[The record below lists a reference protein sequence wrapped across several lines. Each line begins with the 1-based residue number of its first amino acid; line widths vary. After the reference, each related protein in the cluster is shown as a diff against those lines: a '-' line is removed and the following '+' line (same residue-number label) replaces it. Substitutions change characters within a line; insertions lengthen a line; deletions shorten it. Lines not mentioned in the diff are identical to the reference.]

1 MIKLKRRQAIQPKS
15 EVKLKRRNTEP
26 LSADTSH
33 WDLITSFGRKTCC
46 ICDKT
51 LSLKRKAVY
60 VGKHPKNGEE
70 LWRHDA
76 CDCLSLKWSRKF
88 RNLISINPTDEE
100 RR

>member
-26 LSADTSH
+26 LQDYTSH
-33 WDLITSFGRKTCC
+33 WDLVSSWGRKTCC
-46 ICDKT
+46 ICDKP
-51 LSLKRKAVY
+51 LEKRRKVY
-60 VGKHPKNGEE
+60 IGKHPKNGEE

>member
-1 MIKLKRRQAIQPKS
+1 MIKLKRRNGHTS
-15 EVKLKRRNTEP
+15 EAKIKLKRKKEEP

-70 LWRHDA
+70 LWRHDK

-88 RNLISINPTDEE
+88 RNLISINSTGKE